1 MWTDF
6 DIFGRNIKQ
15 PIQRRFTTS
24 TQITCASALPG
35 KTGKHENC
43 IFHSNARIEPVA
55 AWFLQSVW
63 LMTHTHA
70 AVWLPK
76 SRNQCV
82 QLGAVVGAWFRRN
95 ELDSAAAVGLCCMH
109 NAPVCCLLGFLFLQ
123 GNAEALDKWGGKA
136 KHRLIYYFLT
146 NTSAK
151 NCRNRIVYVNII
163 ASQRSDVF
171 WDTVYYF
178 PPPEMDAKY
187 CDERV
192 CVFECLYVC
201 LSSRIS
207 QKLYVKSSR
216 NFHYVYA
223 KVCIT

>member
-1 MWTDF
+1 MQVGIGFNCLMHTVDH
-6 DIFGRNIKQ
+6 FGNEGW
-15 PIQRRFTTS
+15 F
-24 TQITCASALPG
+24 
-35 KTGKHENC
+35 NC
-43 IFHSNARIEPVA
+43 DQEIIWMCFV
-55 AWFLQSVW
+55 
-63 LMTHTHA
+63 
-70 AVWLPK
+70 
-76 SRNQCV
+76 
-82 QLGAVVGAWFRRN
+82 
-95 ELDSAAAVGLCCMH
+95 
-109 NAPVCCLLGFLFLQ
+109 CLLAKQHTMLKWKDAVSGFPVSQ
-123 GNAEALDKWGGKA
+123 GSAEPLDRWGGKTNYC
-136 KHRLIYYFLT
+136 LISYFLS